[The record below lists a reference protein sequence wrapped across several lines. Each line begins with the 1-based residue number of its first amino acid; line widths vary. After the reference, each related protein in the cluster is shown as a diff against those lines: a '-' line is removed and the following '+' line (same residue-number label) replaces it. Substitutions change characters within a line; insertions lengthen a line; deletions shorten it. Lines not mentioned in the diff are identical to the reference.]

1 MLKHR
6 ERSWATVAV
15 RMVRTGDN
23 LFCFFH
29 EPCGPDGSDAFHG
42 YSRVIIRKDKSNA
55 AGGEAVLGYR
65 K

>member
-6 ERSWATVAV
+6 ERSWAEVAV
-15 RMVRTGDN
+15 RMVRTGDIF
-23 LFCFFH
+23 FCFFH
-29 EPCGPDGSDAFHG
+29 KLCGPDESDAFHG

-55 AGGEAVLGYR
+55 AREEAVLGFG